1 MIFILLSL
9 KRFNLPN
16 QSKFTDM
23 SNPIMSQI
31 TKLNDLLRNMHL
43 SFEFIDAVLISETR
57 T

>member
-9 KRFNLPN
+9 KRFNLPS